1 MNFKKED
8 KIISDKLNEY
18 TEFDSLDKQKV
29 WNRIEEDLLNRKE
42 KKSPLLRY
50 VSIAALLIFFIGI
63 YYAIIE
69 TENNLGKGIT
79 KERLVKIEPNSKQAV
94 TPSVNLNPFP
104 KEVQKNKDEI
114 VEQATN
120 KHSNIPKITSIVSTK
135 LTSIDIQEPIVE
147 KINPVLMSEKDAST
161 NSVSNALNVS
171 APLAIVNSKNTIPKR
186 KYTIVHINELGLT
199 DEVNYFYSSSV
210 NEKLLNASYQKN
222 NFNETQDAQKYFTI
236 KLLSNKSSNSLND
249 DHEK

>member
-18 TEFDSLDKQKV
+18 IEFDSLDKQKV
-29 WNRIEEDLLNRKE
+29 WNRIEEELLNRKE
-42 KKSPLLRY
+42 KKSPLLKY

-69 TENNLGKGIT
+69 TENNLEKGIT
-79 KERLVKIEPNSKQAV
+79 KEKLVKIEPNSKQAV

-104 KEVQKNKDEI
+104 KEVQKNKHEI

-120 KHSNIPKITSIVSTK
+120 INSNIPKITSIVSTK
-135 LTSIDIQEPIVE
+135 LTSVDIQEPIVE
-147 KINPVLMSEKDAST
+147 KINPVLISEKDAST

-171 APLAIVNSKNTIPKR
+171 APLAVVNSKNTPPKR
-186 KYTIVHINELGLT
+186 KYSIVHINELGRS
-199 DEVNYFYSSSV
+199 DEVNYFYSTKE
-210 NEKLLNASYQKN
+210 NEKYLNASYQQGSIS
-222 NFNETQDAQKYFTI
+222 EQQEAQKYLTI
-236 KLLSNKSSNSLND
+236 KIFINKSSNSLNNNY
-249 DHEK
+249 EK

>member
-18 TEFDSLDKQKV
+18 IEFDSLDKQKV
-29 WNRIEEDLLNRKE
+29 WNRIEEELLNRKE
-42 KKSPLLRY
+42 KKYPLLRY
-50 VSIAALLIFFIGI
+50 VSIAALLIFFIGM

-69 TENNLGKGIT
+69 TENSLEKGIT

-94 TPSVNLNPFP
+94 TPSVNLNPFL

-135 LTSIDIQEPIVE
+135 LTSIDIQEPIDE

-161 NSVSNALNVS
+161 NSVSNALNVN
-171 APLAIVNSKNTIPKR
+171 APLAIVNSKNTVPKR
-186 KYTIVHINELGLT
+186 KYSIVHINELGRS
-199 DEVNYFYSSSV
+199 DEVNNLNSTIAY
-210 NEKLLNASYQKN
+210 EKPLNVTILPN
-222 NFNETQDAQKYFTI
+222 NFNEQQDAKKYFTI
-236 KLLSNKSSNSLND
+236 KLILNKSINSINN

>member
-18 TEFDSLDKQKV
+18 IEFNSLDKHKV
-29 WNRIEEDLLNRKE
+29 WNRIEDELSNRKE
-42 KKSPLLRY
+42 KKFPLLRY

-69 TENNLGKGIT
+69 TENNLEKGIT

-104 KEVQKNKDEI
+104 KEVQKNKDKI

-120 KHSNIPKITSIVSTK
+120 KHSNIPKITSIISTK

-161 NSVSNALNVS
+161 NSVSNALNFS
-171 APLAIVNSKNTIPKR
+171 APLAIINTKNTVPKR
-186 KYTIVHINELGLT
+186 KYSIVHINELGRS
-199 DEVNYFYSSSV
+199 DEVNYFYSMKE
-210 NEKLLNASYQKN
+210 NEKYLNASYQQSS
-222 NFNETQDAQKYFTI
+222 FSEQQEAQKYLTI
-236 KLLSNKSSNSLND
+236 KIFINKTSNSLNNNY
-249 DHEK
+249 EK

>member
-18 TEFDSLDKQKV
+18 IEFNSLDKHKV
-29 WNRIEEDLLNRKE
+29 WNRIEDELSNRKE
-42 KKSPLLRY
+42 KKFPLLRY

-69 TENNLGKGIT
+69 TENNLEKGIT

-104 KEVQKNKDEI
+104 KEVQKNKDKI

-120 KHSNIPKITSIVSTK
+120 KHSNIPKITSIISTK

-161 NSVSNALNVS
+161 NSVSNALNFS
-171 APLAIVNSKNTIPKR
+171 APLAIINTKNTVPKR
-186 KYTIVHINELGLT
+186 KYSIVHINELGRS
-199 DEVNYFYSSSV
+199 DEVNYFYSMKE
-210 NEKLLNASYQKN
+210 NEKYLNASYQQSS
-222 NFNETQDAQKYFTI
+222 FSEQQEAQKYLTI
-236 KLLSNKSSNSLND
+236 KIFINKSSNSLNNNY
-249 DHEK
+249 EK

>member
-18 TEFDSLDKQKV
+18 IEFNSLDKHKV
-29 WNRIEEDLLNRKE
+29 WNRIEDELSNRKE
-42 KKSPLLRY
+42 KKFPLLRY

-69 TENNLGKGIT
+69 TENNLEKGIT

-94 TPSVNLNPFP
+94 TPSVNLNPFL

-114 VEQATN
+114 IEQATN
-120 KHSNIPKITSIVSTK
+120 KHLNIPKITSIVSTK
-135 LTSIDIQEPIVE
+135 LTSIDIQEPIDE

-161 NSVSNALNVS
+161 NSVSNALNVN
-171 APLAIVNSKNTIPKR
+171 APLAIANSKNTVPKR
-186 KYTIVHINELGLT
+186 KYSIVHINELGRS
-199 DEVNYFYSSSV
+199 DEVNYFYSTKE
-210 NEKLLNASYQKN
+210 NEKYLNASYQQSSIS
-222 NFNETQDAQKYFTI
+222 EQQEAQKYLTI
-236 KLLSNKSSNSLND
+236 KIFINKSSNSLNNNY
-249 DHEK
+249 EK

>member
-18 TEFDSLDKQKV
+18 IEFDSLDKQKV
-29 WNRIEEDLLNRKE
+29 WNRIEEELLNRKE
-42 KKSPLLRY
+42 KKYPLFRY

-63 YYAIIE
+63 YYATIE
-69 TENNLGKGIT
+69 TENNFQKGIT

-114 VEQATN
+114 VEQAAN

-135 LTSIDIQEPIVE
+135 LTSIDIQEPIDE
-147 KINPVLMSEKDAST
+147 NINPVLMSEKDAST
-161 NSVSNALNVS
+161 NSFSNTLNIN
-171 APLAIVNSKNTIPKR
+171 APLAIVNSKNTVPKR
-186 KYTIVHINELGLT
+186 KYSIVHINELGRS
-199 DEVNYFYSSSV
+199 DEVNYFYSTKE
-210 NEKLLNASYQKN
+210 NEKYLNASYQQSSIS
-222 NFNETQDAQKYFTI
+222 EQQEAQKYLTI
-236 KLLSNKSSNSLND
+236 KIFINKSSNSLNNNY
-249 DHEK
+249 EK

>member
-18 TEFDSLDKQKV
+18 IEFDSLDKQKV
-29 WNRIEEDLLNRKE
+29 WNRIEEELLNRNE
-42 KKSPLLRY
+42 KKYPLLRY

-63 YYAIIE
+63 YYATIE
-69 TENNLGKGIT
+69 TENNLQKGIT
-79 KERLVKIEPNSKQAV
+79 KESLVKTEPNSKQAV
-94 TPSVNLNPFP
+94 TPSVNLNPFL

-114 VEQATN
+114 IEQATN

-135 LTSIDIQEPIVE
+135 LTSIDIQEPIDE

-161 NSVSNALNVS
+161 NSVSNALNVN
-171 APLAIVNSKNTIPKR
+171 APLAIVNSKNTVPKR
-186 KYTIVHINELGLT
+186 KYSIVHINELGRS
-199 DEVNYFYSSSV
+199 DEVNNLNSTIAY
-210 NEKLLNASYQKN
+210 EKPLNVTILPN
-222 NFNETQDAQKYFTI
+222 NFNEQQDAKKYFTI
-236 KLLSNKSSNSLND
+236 KLILNKSINSINN

>member
-18 TEFDSLDKQKV
+18 IEFDSLDKQKV
-29 WNRIEEDLLNRKE
+29 WNRIEEELLNRKV

-50 VSIAALLIFFIGI
+50 VSIAALLIFFIGM

-69 TENNLGKGIT
+69 TENNLEKGIT

-94 TPSVNLNPFP
+94 TPSFNLNPFP

-120 KHSNIPKITSIVSTK
+120 KHSNIHKITSTK
-135 LTSIDIQEPIVE
+135 LTIIDIQEPIVE
-147 KINPVLMSEKDAST
+147 KINPVLMSENDAST
-161 NSVSNALNVS
+161 NSVSNALNVN
-171 APLAIVNSKNTIPKR
+171 APLAIANSKNNVPKR
-186 KYTIVHINELGLT
+186 KYSIVHINELGRS
-199 DEVNYFYSSSV
+199 DEVNYFYSMKE
-210 NEKLLNASYQKN
+210 NEKYLNASYQQSS
-222 NFNETQDAQKYFTI
+222 FSEQQEAQKYLTI
-236 KLLSNKSSNSLND
+236 KIFINKSSNSLNNNY
-249 DHEK
+249 EK

>member
-18 TEFDSLDKQKV
+18 IEFDSLDKQKV
-29 WNRIEEDLLNRKE
+29 WNRIEEELLNRKE

-50 VSIAALLIFFIGI
+50 VSIAALLIFFIGM

-69 TENNLGKGIT
+69 TENNLEKGIT

-94 TPSVNLNPFP
+94 TRSVNLKPFP

-114 VEQATN
+114 IEQATN
-120 KHSNIPKITSIVSTK
+120 KHSNIPKITSTK

-147 KINPVLMSEKDAST
+147 KINPVLMSENDAST

-171 APLAIVNSKNTIPKR
+171 APLAVVNSKNTVPKR
-186 KYTIVHINELGLT
+186 KYSIVQINELGRS
-199 DEVNYFYSSSV
+199 DEVNYFYSTKE
-210 NEKLLNASYQKN
+210 NEKYLNASYQQGSIS
-222 NFNETQDAQKYFTI
+222 EQQEAQKYLTI
-236 KLLSNKSSNSLND
+236 KIFINKSSNSLNNNY
-249 DHEK
+249 EK

>member
-18 TEFDSLDKQKV
+18 IEFDSLDKQKV
-29 WNRIEEDLLNRKE
+29 WNRIEEELLNRKE
-42 KKSPLLRY
+42 KKYPLLRY

-63 YYAIIE
+63 YYATIE
-69 TENNLGKGIT
+69 TENNLQKGVT
-79 KERLVKIEPNSKQAV
+79 KERLVKTEHNSKQA
-94 TPSVNLNPFP
+94 TTKSVNLNPFP

-147 KINPVLMSEKDAST
+147 KINPVLMSENDAST
-161 NSVSNALNVS
+161 NSVSNVLNVS
-171 APLAIVNSKNTIPKR
+171 APLAIVNSKYTVPKG
-186 KYTIVHINELGLT
+186 KYSIVHINELGRS
-199 DEVNYFYSSSV
+199 DEVNYFYSV
-210 NEKLLNASYQKN
+210 KENEKYLNASYQQSS
-222 NFNETQDAQKYFTI
+222 FSEQQEAQKYLTI
-236 KLLSNKSSNSLND
+236 KIFINKSSNSLNNNY
-249 DHEK
+249 EK

>member
-18 TEFDSLDKQKV
+18 IEFDSLDKKKV
-29 WNRIEEDLLNRKE
+29 WNRIEEELLNRKE

-69 TENNLGKGIT
+69 TENNLEKGIT

-94 TPSVNLNPFP
+94 TPSVNLNPFL

-114 VEQATN
+114 IEQATN

-135 LTSIDIQEPIVE
+135 LTSIDIQEPIDE

-161 NSVSNALNVS
+161 NSVSNALNVN
-171 APLAIVNSKNTIPKR
+171 APLAIVNSKNTVPKR
-186 KYTIVHINELGLT
+186 KYSIVHINELGRS
-199 DEVNYFYSSSV
+199 DEVNNLNSTIAY
-210 NEKLLNASYQKN
+210 EKPLNVTILPN
-222 NFNETQDAQKYFTI
+222 NFNEQQDAKKYFTI
-236 KLLSNKSSNSLND
+236 KLILNKSINSINN